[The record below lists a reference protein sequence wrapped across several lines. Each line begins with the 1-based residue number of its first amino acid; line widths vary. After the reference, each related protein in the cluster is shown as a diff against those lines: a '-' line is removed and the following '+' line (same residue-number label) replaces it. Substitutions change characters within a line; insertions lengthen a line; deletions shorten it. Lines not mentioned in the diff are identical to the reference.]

1 MAKKTIAQVLK
12 ERRRELKLSAK
23 EVCASL
29 NSLGV
34 KISPST
40 LYGYEN
46 GNRKPDPDTLFMLCN
61 EYDIDDMMLELG
73 YSNKQDEEKD
83 QKDLEAYAVK
93 LEKIGDYML
102 LLNEAGQSET
112 VRRVQELTEISKY
125 TTSDSPSA
133 FLTNE
138 YNKLRE
144 DE

>member
-29 NSLGV
+29 NLAGL

-46 GNRKPDPDTLFMLCN
+46 GNRKPDPDTLFLLCN
-61 EYDIDDMMLELG
+61 EYDINDMMLELG
-73 YSNKQDEEKD
+73 YSNKKDEEKD
-83 QKDLEAYAVK
+83 RKDLEEYASK

-102 LLNEAGQSET
+102 LLNEIGQNEA
-112 VRRVQELTEISKY
+112 VRRIQELTEIPKY
-125 TTSDSPSA
+125 RTRESPSA
-133 FLTNE
+133 YLTNE
-138 YNKLRE
+138 YNNLGE
-144 DE
+144 GE